1 MVTGNENTI
10 KLIYVIQD
18 ITLMVTLNISGTWN
32 NGHSRT
38 FRGSY
43 PDDDNGE
50 VFANGN
56 APCIIESRGKCKI
69 IGDED
74 ALVHCKTFGD
84 GPL

>member
-1 MVTGNENTI
+1 MVTGNENAI
-10 KLIYVIQD
+10 KLIYAIQD
-18 ITLMVTLNISGTWN
+18 ITLMVRLNISGTWN
-32 NGHSRT
+32 NDHNRT
-38 FRGSY
+38 FRASY

-56 APCIIESRGKCKI
+56 APYMIEGKGNCMI

>member
-10 KLIYVIQD
+10 KLIYAIED
-18 ITLMVTLNISGTWN
+18 ITLMMILNIYGIWN
-32 NGHSRT
+32 NGHNRT
-38 FRGSY
+38 FRRYY

-50 VFANGN
+50 VFASGN
-56 APCIIESRGKCKI
+56 VPCMIEGKGNCMI

>member
-1 MVTGNENTI
+1 MVTGNENAI
-10 KLIYVIQD
+10 KLIYAIQD
-18 ITLMVTLNISGTWN
+18 INLMMILNISGTSN
-32 NGHSRT
+32 NDHNRT

-56 APCIIESRGKCKI
+56 APCIIEGKGNCKI

>member
-1 MVTGNENTI
+1 MVAGNENTI
-10 KLIYVIQD
+10 KQIYAIED
-18 ITLMVTLNISGTWN
+18 ITLMMILNISGTWN
-32 NGHSRT
+32 NGHNST

-56 APCIIESRGKCKI
+56 ALCMIEGKGNCMI

-74 ALVHCKTFGD
+74 VLVHCKTFGD